1 LLQNKCGRIS
11 HRELREIL
19 MTLMKMENVSDFEA
33 DDLVNE
39 IFSDLDLSQVQSAE
53 FQLQSLLPL
62 PLVLF

>member
-1 LLQNKCGRIS
+1 
-11 HRELREIL
+11 